1 MTSTSTNTLQIHSSD
16 FLPIRK
22 RALRDLLKAHI
33 PYAQLLEYEIYQQAV
48 RHRKTDVVS
57 HNNNTTSLPSNN
69 KQKTHKNKR
78 ILPTS
83 SQQQSLKRMYDT
95 TATTTNNTLLYYPM
109 NQYHYGFR
117 STYRHLIHNVLA
129 LSESSCACTIESPE
143 TIPLF
148 VSRLFWNLS
157 TLFHAAKLDADQ
169 RELLIRESDDNAR
182 KPNCF
187 LYACPRCHRKE
198 SRIYTL
204 QTASADESE
213 TIFARCVHCDL
224 AWKCK

>member
-1 MTSTSTNTLQIHSSD
+1 MTTQIHSND

-22 RALRDLLKAHI
+22 RALRDFLKAHI
-33 PYAQLLEYEIYQQAV
+33 PYARLLEYEIYQSAV
-48 RHRKTDVVS
+48 CHRKSSLNEMIINNQSSDN
-57 HNNNTTSLPSNN
+57 HNKP
-69 KQKTHKNKR
+69 KQNKNKKKHVV
-78 ILPTS
+78 LSPQTH
-83 SQQQSLKRMYDT
+83 QQSLKRMYDT
-95 TATTTNNTLLYYPM
+95 TNNAGNNSLLYYPM

-117 STYRHLIHNVLA
+117 STYRHLIHNVLV
-129 LSESSCACTIESPE
+129 LSESGGIIDTITPES
-143 TIPLF
+143 IPLF

-157 TLFHAAKLDADQ
+157 TAFYSAKLDADQ

-198 SRIYTL
+198 SRIHTL